1 MPVLEIP
8 FADAFQFD
16 PSPTVRRFP
25 RMSLAKPAEDLEW
38 RRVLVSGLAE
48 LPVNL
53 G

>member
-1 MPVLEIP
+1 
-8 FADAFQFD
+8 
-16 PSPTVRRFP
+16 
-25 RMSLAKPAEDLEW
+25 KPAEELKW